1 MRPQHMGWMLRS
13 TALLAIGILL
23 AAVAGQ
29 ALPAAA
35 QGTGGTFSL
44 PIIDNARMWPLVGGL
59 PNIAVNKV
67 LYSTLVKYDAKTLN
81 PVGDLAERWTLGDD
95 KLTWTFNLRRNVTWH
110 DGAPFTARD
119 VKFTIERLWLNPPVG
134 FYQRA
139 NVDTISRVDIVDDYT
154 LRIVTRTPFATL
166 PVMLG
171 YLTNILPEH
180 ILGRYTIDQL
190 RNPVDFLRNPIGT
203 GPFKFGES
211 VLGSHVRLVAYDR
224 YFLGRP
230 KLDAVVFKV
239 IADLEQQLAQLQT
252 RQLDFMVIEP
262 PQVPV
267 VQKMAHVQLID
278 APQVNYTYIG
288 FNHRLEPFTDRKV
301 RQALTHAV
309 DRKAILEK
317 IFLGRGR
324 IATGPINP
332 LNAWAYTDKVQQFP
346 YNKELAE
353 RLLDEAGWAKGP
365 DGLRRKG
372 GQTMKILLETDRGNP
387 VREQIAVVA
396 RQYWRDV
403 GVDAEVRLSEFNALL
418 SRIRTR
424 PSDVQAWELWYITPP
439 DPDVLGYYHTTGT
452 LNEFS
457 YSNPEADRLL
467 EEGRAT
473 FDQKARAKV
482 YERVQRFI
490 AWDAPV
496 IFLVYPAEV
505 QAMNRRVQGWAP
517 IGYRDALTHLVGVTV
532 GR

>member
-1 MRPQHMGWMLRS
+1 
-13 TALLAIGILL
+13 
-23 AAVAGQ
+23 
-29 ALPAAA
+29 
-35 QGTGGTFSL
+35 
-44 PIIDNARMWPLVGGL
+44 
-59 PNIAVNKV
+59 
-67 LYSTLVKYDAKTLN
+67 
-81 PVGDLAERWTLGDD
+81 
-95 KLTWTFNLRRNVTWH
+95 
-110 DGAPFTARD
+110 
-119 VKFTIERLWLNPPVG
+119 
-134 FYQRA
+134 
-139 NVDTISRVDIVDDYT
+139 
-154 LRIVTRTPFATL
+154 
-166 PVMLG
+166 
-171 YLTNILPEH
+171 
-180 ILGRYTIDQL
+180 
-190 RNPVDFLRNPIGT
+190 
-203 GPFKFGES
+203 
-211 VLGSHVRLVAYDR
+211 
-224 YFLGRP
+224 
-230 KLDAVVFKV
+230 
-239 IADLEQQLAQLQT
+239 
-252 RQLDFMVIEP
+252 
-262 PQVPV
+262 
-267 VQKMAHVQLID
+267 
-278 APQVNYTYIG
+278 VNYTYIG

-301 RQALTHAV
+301 RQALTYAV

-346 YNKELAE
+346 YSKELAE

-372 GQTMKILLETDRGNP
+372 GQPMKIVLETDRGNP
-387 VREQIAVVA
+387 VREQIAVVT

-403 GVDAEVRLSEFNALL
+403 GVDAEVRMSEFNALL

-496 IFLVYPAEV
+496 IFLVYPAEI
-505 QAMNRRVQGWAP
+505 QAINNRVQGWAP
-517 IGYRDALTHLVGVTV
+517 IGYRDALTNLVGVTV